1 MLTTWSSMEQND
13 DGTFDSLFD
22 STSRKHAMSA
32 APDRRVVITGMGV
45 VCPLG
50 LSLEDLWAGLV
61 EGRSG
66 VGPLESFPCSGLP
79 LRHAAEARA
88 FTGDIDNFGP
98 LDGERKKAIRK
109 GLKVMCRES
118 QMAVAAA
125 QRALHHSG
133 LFAADAPAGSVQ
145 PERFGCVFGSD
156 YMLTLPDDFTA
167 SVAKCRGADGT
178 FEFDRW
184 ATDGMPQLTP
194 LWLLK
199 YLPNMPASHIAIYND
214 LRGPSNSLTLR
225 EASGHLALGEASIT
239 IQRGAADV
247 MVVGAT
253 GTRVHPM
260 KTVHALQSEQVALED
275 DAAGS
280 GLSEPTRWSRP
291 FDRSRKGM
299 VLGEGSA
306 VFILEELRH
315 AQARGATIHGE
326 IVGHA
331 ARNAGLAGGVGLKQK
346 ALSLAMRRA
355 LSMAN
360 VTAAELS
367 HIHAHGAS
375 TVVGDREEAAALHDV
390 LGAAAATI
398 PTVAAKSHFGNLGG
412 GSGLVACM
420 ASVLALRHGE
430 LFPLLNFEESDP
442 DCRIRAARRGDPSG
456 NVFISSAVTPQGQAG
471 SIVIR
476 ALAP

>member
-1 MLTTWSSMEQND
+1 
-13 DGTFDSLFD
+13 
-22 STSRKHAMSA
+22 MSA

-167 SVAKCRGADGT
+167 SVAKCRGADGA

-280 GLSEPTRWSRP
+280 GLSEPTSWSRP

-315 AQARGATIHGE
+315 AQARGATIYGE

-412 GSGLVACM
+412 GSGLVECM

-456 NVFISSAVTPQGQAG
+456 HVFISSAVTPQGQAG

>member
-1 MLTTWSSMEQND
+1 
-13 DGTFDSLFD
+13 
-22 STSRKHAMSA
+22 MSA
-32 APDRRVVITGMGV
+32 ARDRRVVITGLGV

-50 LSLEDLWAGLV
+50 LTPEDLWAGLV

-66 VGPLESFPCSGLP
+66 VGPLESFPSAGLP
-79 LRHAAEARA
+79 LHHAAEARG

-125 QRALHHSG
+125 QRAIHDSG
-133 LFAADAPAGSVQ
+133 LFAADAKAGSVQ

-156 YMLTLPDDFTA
+156 YMLTLPEDFTA
-167 SVAKCRGADGT
+167 SVAKCRGADGA

-225 EASGHLALGEASIT
+225 EASGHLALGEAAIT
-239 IQRGAADV
+239 IQRGAADI

-260 KTVHALQSEQVALED
+260 KTVHALQSEQVALD
-275 DAAGS
+275 DAATTGS
-280 GLSEPTRWSRP
+280 CPTDPTTWSRP
-291 FDRSRKGM
+291 FDKSRKGM
-299 VLGEGSA
+299 VLGEGAA
-306 VFILEELRH
+306 VFILEELEH
-315 AQARGATIHGE
+315 ARARGATIHGE

-331 ARNAGLAGGVGLKQK
+331 ARNAGLAGGIGLKQK
-346 ALSLAMRRA
+346 ALALAMRRA

-360 VTAAELS
+360 VTASELS
-367 HIHAHGAS
+367 HIHAHAAS
-375 TVVGDREEAAALHDV
+375 TVVGDREEAAAIHEV
-390 LGAAAATI
+390 LGPAAATI
-398 PTVAAKSHFGNLGG
+398 PTVAAKSHFGNLGA
-412 GSGLVACM
+412 GSGLVECM
-420 ASVLALRHGE
+420 GSILAMRHGE
-430 LFPLLNFEESDP
+430 LFPLLNFEEADP

-456 NVFISSAVTPQGQAG
+456 TVFISSAVTPQGQAG
-471 SIVIR
+471 SVVIR

>member
-1 MLTTWSSMEQND
+1 
-13 DGTFDSLFD
+13 
-22 STSRKHAMSA
+22 MSA
-32 APDRRVVITGMGV
+32 AASRRVVITGMGV

-50 LSLEDLWAGLV
+50 LTPEDLWTGLV
-61 EGRSG
+61 EGHSG

-79 LRHAAEARA
+79 LHHAAEARG

-133 LFAADAPAGSVQ
+133 LFAPDSPADAVQ

-156 YMLTLPDDFTA
+156 YMLTLPEDFTA
-167 SVAKCRGADGT
+167 SVARCRGADGR

-184 ATDGMPQLTP
+184 ASDGMPQLTP

-225 EASGHLALGEASIT
+225 EASGHLALGEAAIT
-239 IQRGAADV
+239 IQRNAADI

-260 KTVHALQSEQVALED
+260 KTVHALQSEQVALAGGEPGGRPD
-275 DAAGS
+275 DPAG
-280 GLSEPTRWSRP
+280 WSRP

-306 VFILEELRH
+306 VFILEELEH
-315 AQARGATIHGE
+315 ARGRGAEIHGE
-326 IVGHA
+326 ILGHA
-331 ARNAGLAGGVGLKQK
+331 ARNAGVAGGIGLKQK
-346 ALSLAMRRA
+346 ALTLAMQRA
-355 LSMAN
+355 IAMAG
-360 VTAAELS
+360 VAAADVA
-367 HIHAHGAS
+367 HIHAHGLS
-375 TVVGDREEAAALHDV
+375 TVVGDREEAAAIGEV
-390 LGAAAATI
+390 FGRAAATI

-412 GSGLVACM
+412 GSGLVECM
-420 ASVLALRHGE
+420 ASLLAVRHGE
-430 LFPLLNFEESDP
+430 LFPLLNFAEPDP
-442 DCRIRAARRGDPSG
+442 ECPIRPARRGDPSG
-456 NVFISSAVTPQGQAG
+456 RVFISSAVTPQGQAG
-471 SIVIR
+471 AVVIR
-476 ALAP
+476 GLAP

>member
-1 MLTTWSSMEQND
+1 
-13 DGTFDSLFD
+13 
-22 STSRKHAMSA
+22 MSA

-167 SVAKCRGADGT
+167 SVAKCRGADGA

-275 DAAGS
+275 DAADS
-280 GLSEPTRWSRP
+280 GRSEPTRWSRP

-315 AQARGATIHGE
+315 AQARGATIYGE

-355 LSMAN
+355 LSMAK

-375 TVVGDREEAAALHDV
+375 TVVGDREEAAAMHDV

-412 GSGLVACM
+412 GSGLVECM

>member
-1 MLTTWSSMEQND
+1 
-13 DGTFDSLFD
+13 
-22 STSRKHAMSA
+22 MSA
-32 APDRRVVITGMGV
+32 GQERRVVITGMGV

-50 LSLEDLWAGLV
+50 LTLEDLWEGLV

-66 VGPLESFPCSGLP
+66 VGPLESFPSAGLP
-79 LRHAAEARA
+79 LHHAAEARG

-133 LFAADAPAGSVQ
+133 LFAADAKAGSVQ
-145 PERFGCVFGSD
+145 PERCGCVFGSD
-156 YMLTLPDDFTA
+156 YMLTLPEDFTA
-167 SVAKCRGADGT
+167 GVAKCRGERGT

-184 ATDGMPQLTP
+184 ASEGMPQLTP

-225 EASGHLALGEASIT
+225 EASGHLAIGEASIT
-239 IQRGAADV
+239 IQRGAADI

-260 KTVHALQSEQVALED
+260 KTVHALQSEQVALEHGSLQQGSLGD
-275 DAAGS
+275 DAAAGS
-280 GLSEPTRWSRP
+280 GYADPTRWSRP
-291 FDRSRKGM
+291 FDRARKGM
-299 VLGEGSA
+299 VLGEGAA
-306 VFILEELRH
+306 VFILEELEH
-315 AQARGATIHGE
+315 ALGRGATIHGE
-326 IVGHA
+326 IIGHA

-346 ALSLAMRRA
+346 ALALAMRRA
-355 LSMAN
+355 LAMAR
-360 VTAAELS
+360 VDASELS

-375 TVVGDREEAAALHDV
+375 TVVGDREEAAAMHEV
-390 LGAAAATI
+390 LGAAAATV

-412 GSGLVACM
+412 GSGLVECM
-420 ASVLALRHGE
+420 ASVLSLRHGE

-442 DCRIRAARRGDPSG
+442 DCQIRAARRGDPSG

>member
-1 MLTTWSSMEQND
+1 MN
-13 DGTFDSLFD
+13 
-22 STSRKHAMSA
+22 A
-32 APDRRVVITGMGV
+32 ASGRRVVITGMGV

-50 LSLEDLWAGLV
+50 LSLEDLWTGLI

-66 VGPLESFPCSGLP
+66 VGSLESFPSSGLP
-79 LRHAAEARA
+79 LHHAAEARA

-133 LFAADAPAGSVQ
+133 LFAAQPPAGGVQ

-156 YMLTLPDDFTA
+156 YMLTLPEDFTA
-167 SVAKCRGADGT
+167 SVAKCRGADGA
-178 FEFDRW
+178 FAFDRW
-184 ATDGMPQLTP
+184 ASDGMPQLTP

-225 EASGHLALGEASIT
+225 EASGHLALGEATNT
-239 IQRGAADV
+239 IQRGAADI

-260 KTVHALQSEQVALED
+260 KTVHALQSEQVALEETL
-275 DAAGS
+275 DAAAVTD
-280 GLSEPTRWSRP
+280 PTRWSRP
-291 FDRSRKGM
+291 FDRLRKGM
-299 VLGEGSA
+299 VLGEGAA
-306 VFILEELRH
+306 VLILEELEH
-315 AQARGATIHGE
+315 ARARGAEIHGE
-326 IVGHA
+326 VLGHA
-331 ARNAGLAGGVGLKQK
+331 ARNAGSAGGVGLKQR
-346 ALSLAMRRA
+346 ALMLAMQRA
-355 LSMAN
+355 VSMAGIE
-360 VTAAELS
+360 AADLS

-375 TVVGDREEAAALHDV
+375 TVVGDREEAAALHEV
-390 LGAAAATI
+390 LGPAAATI

-412 GSGLVACM
+412 GSGLVECI
-420 ASVLALRHGE
+420 ASLLAIRQGE
-430 LFPLLNFEESDP
+430 LFPLLNFEEPDP
-442 DCRIRAARRGDPSG
+442 DCQVRPARRGDPSG
-456 NVFISSAVTPQGQAG
+456 NVFMSSAVTPQGQAG
-471 SIVIR
+471 SVVIR
-476 ALAP
+476 GLAP

>member
-133 LFAADAPAGSVQ
+133 LFAADTPAGSVQ

-167 SVAKCRGADGT
+167 SVAKCRGADGA

-239 IQRGAADV
+239 IQRGAADI

-412 GSGLVACM
+412 GSGLVECM

-476 ALAP
+476 SLAP